1 MRKPQRLTPE
11 QASSWVPDP
20 PPPGGLVDWAQ
31 FFPKPGPVEL
41 EIGFGKGAFLVASAE
56 KHSDVNFLGVEHE
69 RKYAFLA
76 ASRLAR
82 RGLTNARVFA
92 ADGSRLLALNI
103 PAQSVS
109 AIHLYFPDP
118 WWKTRHHKRRIMTP
132 AFLMAVAKALKT
144 GHPFHMAT
152 DVEDYFLNTLKL
164 LENCSSLSLQQ
175 AWHCRD
181 TPPPEAVVT
190 NFERKA
196 HAQGRSVFRL
206 IATTKAEH
214 SGSNIKVE

>member
-20 PPPGGLVDWAQ
+20 PPPDARIDWDR

-56 KHSDVNFLGVEHE
+56 KHPHVNYLGIEHE

-92 ADGSRLLALNI
+92 ADGARVLALNI
-103 PAQSVS
+103 PPHSVS
-109 AIHLYFPDP
+109 AVHLYFPDP

-132 AFLMAVAKALKT
+132 NFLVAVATALKP
-144 GHPFHMAT
+144 GHRFHMAT
-152 DVEDYFLNTLKL
+152 DVADYFQNTLNI
-164 LENCSSLSLQQ
+164 LEKCPTLSLQQ
-175 AWHCRD
+175 AWHCREM
-181 TPPPEAVVT
+181 PPADAVVT

-206 IATTKAEH
+206 IAT
-214 SGSNIKVE
+214 SRN